1 MNNEASEYCGIRR
14 KGRNMW
20 TPDPI
25 AFQIGPL
32 AIRWYGILMSTAL
45 ALGTYLAYREA
56 EKQKID
62 PEYVINLVVV
72 AAPLGFIGARLYYII
87 FFNLEY
93 YLSHPAEIPA
103 VWHGGLAIHGAL
115 IGGII
120 GGYLV
125 VRHYKLDFW
134 QMADIV
140 APSIILG
147 QAIGRWGNF
156 FNQEAYGYETNLP
169 WAMYIDG
176 AYRHPT
182 FLYESLWNLMVFIT
196 LILIRRKSFVKK
208 GDLFPAYFALY
219 SLGRV
224 FVESFRTDSLMFGPF
239 RVAQLV
245 SVLGMA
251 AGVLF
256 ILYNHRKIKP
266 EDKGI
271 KTTKGRR

>member
-1 MNNEASEYCGIRR
+1 
-14 KGRNMW
+14 MW

-32 AIRWYGILMSTAL
+32 AIRWYGILLSTAL

-62 PEYVINLVVV
+62 PEYIINLVVV
-72 AAPLGFIGARLYYII
+72 AAPLGFIGARIYYIL

-125 VRHYKLDFW
+125 VRRYRLNFW
-134 QMADIV
+134 QIADIV
-140 APSIILG
+140 APSLILG

-156 FNQEAYGYETNLP
+156 FNQEAYGYETDLP

-182 FLYESLWNLMVFIT
+182 FLYESLWNLTVFII
-196 LILIRRKSFVKK
+196 LILVRRKKFIRQ
-208 GDLFPAYFALY
+208 GDLFAGYIAMY

-224 FVESFRTDSLMFGPF
+224 FVESFRTDSLMLGPF
-239 RVAQLV
+239 RIAQLV
-245 SVLGMA
+245 SLIGIA
-251 AGVLF
+251 FGLIF
-256 ILYNHRKIKP
+256 IIYNHRKNQEP
-266 EDKGI
+266 QAQE
-271 KTTKGRR
+271 TTKRRS

>member
-1 MNNEASEYCGIRR
+1 
-14 KGRNMW
+14 MW

-32 AIRWYGILMSTAL
+32 VIRWYGILMSTSL
-45 ALGTYLAYREA
+45 ALGTILAYREA

-62 PEYVINLVVV
+62 PEYIINLVVI
-72 AAPLGFIGARLYYII
+72 AAPLGFIGARLYYIL
-87 FFNLEY
+87 FFNLGY

-115 IGGII
+115 IGGVF

-140 APSIILG
+140 APSLILG

-182 FLYESLWNLMVFIT
+182 FLYESLWNLMV
-196 LILIRRKSFVKK
+196 LAALLLIRRKSYIKK
-208 GDLFPAYFALY
+208 GDLFAAYFALY

-224 FVESFRTDSLMFGPF
+224 VVESFRTDSLMFGPF

-245 SVLGMA
+245 SILGIA
-251 AGVLF
+251 AGLLF
-256 ILYNHRKIKP
+256 ILYNHRKSNKDDKENMQNIKNK
-266 EDKGI
+266 ENK
-271 KTTKGRR
+271 KKAMVKGRR